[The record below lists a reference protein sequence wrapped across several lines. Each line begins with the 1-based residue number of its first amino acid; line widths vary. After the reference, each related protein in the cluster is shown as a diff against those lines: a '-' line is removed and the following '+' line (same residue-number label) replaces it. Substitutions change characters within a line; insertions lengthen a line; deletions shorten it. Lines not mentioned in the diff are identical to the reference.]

1 VADAAA
7 PASRPLVDAALRRRL
22 GQALLGLAAVLAVTA
37 LARPLSADRPAW
49 LRAAVLLLLAGGL
62 ALAALLTSLR
72 GRAPADP
79 LALYAL
85 LVLAADA
92 VRQLAAPR
100 GWPTWPLTALLVA
113 SVSVAEPLTVALA
126 VAALAATLDVA
137 QVAASGWT
145 SWKPA
150 LVAALGYAGIV
161 MFVHRALVA
170 EKTRLTTAL
179 GELARLRH
187 GIDHLDDGE
196 GLPSG
201 LDGRMATML
210 RQVSEEERR
219 SRQME
224 RAAEL
229 DVSLDRIVRLA
240 RQALGAHSV
249 QLFSIDRHRENACLR
264 AADGP
269 DSLRRDAIV
278 PVQSDPF
285 AFVLDRGQAF
295 YATDFKRLLW
305 ALPYYKGDVKIGS
318 LLAAPVRDAGAT
330 IGVLVA
336 DRIEVQSLTGPE
348 PDMLDAF
355 AALAAEAFARTRA
368 LAGHEETGTE
378 FEAVY
383 GVSQEIAGMETS
395 GPVCRALLSL
405 AQQLVPLEGG
415 AVVLVDEG
423 QTRYVAE
430 AVFGWAEEFK
440 RRQVAVD
447 EKTWAAW
454 ALRGAQVV
462 RLDQVGSEQEPMP
475 VLVLDEDSRAGE
487 SLLVLPLKV
496 RDRALG
502 AVVLTAKQGG
512 LRPSA
517 TRVLEILVNQ
527 AAALLAT
534 IQLAERMRD
543 KALHDPL
550 TGLLNR
556 RAFADNLAHEIAR
569 RERQG
574 GTLGLLMLDL
584 DHFKKLNDT
593 HGHPA
598 GDAALKRSAELL
610 ERYLRRGDL
619 AARYGGEEFVVMLP
633 GADAEVALTIAERI
647 RSALEHA
654 QIEFGGAKIRVTAS
668 LGLAVWPE
676 HGRGP
681 LELLGAAD
689 RALYTA
695 KDAGRNRVVSAPP
708 AEPVPA
714 SPPA

>member
-1 VADAAA
+1 VSEATGRAR
-7 PASRPLVDAALRRRL
+7 RPLLDAGARHRL
-22 GQALLGLAAVLAVTA
+22 AQTLLGLAGALAVAA
-37 LARPLSADRPAW
+37 LARPLSPDRPVW
-49 LRAAVLLLLAGGL
+49 LRATILLLLAAGL

-72 GRAPADP
+72 GRAAVDAF
-79 LALYAL
+79 ALYAL

-92 VRQLAAPR
+92 ARQLAAPS
-100 GWPTWPLTALLVA
+100 GWPTWPLMALLIA
-113 SVSVAEPLTVALA
+113 SVSIAEPAPVALA
-126 VAALAATLDVA
+126 IAALAATLDVA
-137 QVAASGWT
+137 QAAASGWL

-150 LVAALGYAGIV
+150 LVSAAGYGGTV
-161 MFVHRALVA
+161 LFVHRALAA
-170 EKTRLTTAL
+170 EKARLTTAL

-187 GIDHLDDGE
+187 GIDHLDDGQ
-196 GLPSG
+196 GLGSS
-201 LDGRMATML
+201 LDHRMATML

-229 DVSLDRIVRLA
+229 DASLERIVTLA
-240 RQALGAHSV
+240 RRALGAHSV
-249 QLFSIDRHRENACLR
+249 QLFSIDRHRETACLR
-264 AADGP
+264 AAEGP

-278 PVQSDPF
+278 SVQSDPF

-318 LLAAPVRDAGAT
+318 LLASPVRDAGVV

-336 DRIEVQSLTGPE
+336 DRLEIQSLTADEPE
-348 PDMLDAF
+348 MLDSF
-355 AALAAEAFARTRA
+355 AALAAEAFSRTRA
-368 LAGHEETGTE
+368 LAGHEEAGTE

-383 GVSQEIAGMETS
+383 GVSQEIASMEKS

-415 AVVLVDEG
+415 AVVLVDEAN
-423 QTRYVAE
+423 TRYVAE

-440 RRQVAVD
+440 RRAVAID

-454 ALRGAQVV
+454 SLRGAQVV

-475 VLVLDEDSRAGE
+475 VLVLDEESRAGE

-502 AVVLTAKQGG
+502 AVVLTAQFGV

-534 IQLAERMRD
+534 IQLAERMYD

-556 RAFADNLAHEIAR
+556 RAFADSLAHEIAR

-574 GTLGLLMLDL
+574 GTIALLMLDL

-598 GDAALKRSAELL
+598 GDAALKRSAELFG
-610 ERYLRRGDL
+610 RHLRRGDL

-633 GADAEVALTIAERI
+633 GADEEVALTIAERI

-668 LGLAVWPE
+668 VGLAVWPE

-681 LELLGAAD
+681 QELLGAAD

-695 KDAGRNRVVSAPP
+695 KGSGRNRVVAAPP
-708 AEPVPA
+708 VEPEPVV
-714 SPPA
+714 PPA